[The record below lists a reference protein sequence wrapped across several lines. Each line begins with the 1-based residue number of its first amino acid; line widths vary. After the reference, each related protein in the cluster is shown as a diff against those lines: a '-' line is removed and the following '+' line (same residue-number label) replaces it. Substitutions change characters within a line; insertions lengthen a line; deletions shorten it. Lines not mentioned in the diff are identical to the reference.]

1 MSKILNNYQDQFKEI
16 SEDFF
21 KFWYDEFRFQYRP
34 VVGYTLKEYKSKNF
48 NINKE
53 GFRSKENFENIL
65 KNPKKKIF
73 FFGSS
78 ALVGIPNLSDE
89 QTVSKKV
96 EKNLNNDFDCLN
108 FGLIASKINSEFAL
122 LKQILIENSPNFLV
136 LYTGYND
143 LNSAYHGHKFEY
155 YDDIDSLLKMG
166 FEFDKNKSNLLYGLD
181 FFLDTFIN
189 KSKKIIKNFK
199 PNNYASNMKDAQKKR
214 RDILKNKQNKTNYD
228 FTIKVF
234 LDYLDLIF
242 YLCKKKKIKVIY
254 IHQSSLLTT
263 NKELSE
269 YEQEYYNSHQE
280 LGLYKNSNLKLD
292 QEVFK
297 MNHQLLKNNAHAICN
312 EMKIDFIDF
321 DKILFNDHKKKNIFY
336 DNVHL
341 TNEGSEILANLI
353 SKKILTEI

>member
-1 MSKILNNYQDQFKEI
+1 LSRILNNYQDQFKEI

-21 KFWYDEFRFQYRP
+21 KFWYDEYRFQYRP

-65 KNPKKKIF
+65 KKEKKKIF

-89 QTVSKKV
+89 QVISKEV
-96 EKNLNNDFDCLN
+96 EKNLTNNFDCLN
-108 FGLIASKINSEFAL
+108 YGLIASKINSEFAL
-122 LKQILIENSPNFLV
+122 LKQILTDSFPDFLV

-166 FEFDKNKSNLLYGLD
+166 FEFDKNKSNLLYGFDL
-181 FFLDTFIN
+181 FLDISIN
-189 KSKKIIKNFK
+189 KFKKLINTFNVKN
-199 PNNYASNMKDAQKKR
+199 YSSNMKEAQKKR
-214 RDILKNKQNKTNYD
+214 RDILKKKQNKTNYN
-228 FTIKVF
+228 FIRKVF
-234 LDYLDLIF
+234 LDYLELIF
-242 YLCKKKKIKVIY
+242 YLCKKKNIKIVY

-263 NKELSE
+263 DKELSE
-269 YEQEYYNSHQE
+269 YENEYYISHQE

-297 MNHQLLKNNAHAICN
+297 MNHELTKNSAHNICD
-312 EMKIDFIDF
+312 EMKIDYIDF
-321 DKILFNDHKKKNIFY
+321 DKILLNNYKKENIFY

-341 TNEGSEILANLI
+341 TNVGSKILANLI
-353 SKKILTEI
+353 SEKILNNT